1 MLLYEFFLD
10 NLPCGEIFMDAD
22 MPGNDIGPVH
32 QPVPTSGQCQDL
44 CILNSACLFWTWV
57 DSHYSSKNVV
67 HRCFLKN
74 GNLGLNQNRPGL
86 VSGTSTCLTTAAT
99 TTGTSHCEWT
109 GWLDRDDP
117 SGTEDNE
124 AIIIY

>member
-57 DSHYSSKNVV
+57 DSHYPGKSVV
-67 HRCFLKN
+67 YRCFLKN
-74 GNLGLNQNRPGL
+74 GNSGLNQNRPGL
-86 VSGTSTCLTTAAT
+86 VSGTSTCLTTTTKT
-99 TTGTSHCEWT
+99 TTEKSKY
-109 GWLDRDDP
+109 
-117 SGTEDNE
+117 N
-124 AIIIY
+124 IYISF